1 MVVIDKAIL
10 HILDFGQE
18 DAVYSSA
25 LLEMELSSMEFLVKH
40 VEKTF
45 SSQEAK
51 KGKFYEDSEF
61 KKLLTSYLSESIDFV
76 QLSQEITRILYKAIA
91 KSEEAQTADVFV
103 CDARIDDVRQLVV
116 FKCNN
121 HQGYV
126 HQVSC
131 DENGR
136 IVTNL
141 VNNYAIL
148 PNINQKIDEFAFV
161 NLENMEVTA
170 KSRRYT
176 VDGNAILLLPEL
188 LLECAQSPS
197 PAETI
202 KEITKAVKKVTE
214 AYAQDQVATAA
225 AVKNFIAENVE
236 SEATLDPVEI
246 GKQVFQGNPSMQAE
260 YSKEIE
266 AAGVAEPVAVNQEV
280 TLKKMRKHKLS
291 TDTGIEIT
299 IPTDYFE
306 DTEFVEFF
314 KNEDGSMTITLKNI
328 QNLTNR

>member
-25 LLEMELSSMEFLVKH
+25 LLDMELSCVEFLVKH
-40 VEKTF
+40 IEKTAA
-45 SSQEAK
+45 SQDAK
-51 KGKFYEDSEF
+51 KGEFYEDSEF
-61 KKLLTSYLSESIDFV
+61 KKLLGAYLDESIDFV
-76 QLSQEITRILYKAIA
+76 QLSQEIARILYKAIS

-103 CDARIDDVRQLVV
+103 VEARVDDVRQLVV

-131 DENGR
+131 DEEGR

-141 VNNYAIL
+141 INNYAIL
-148 PNINQKIDEFAFV
+148 PGINQKIDEFVFV
-161 NLENMEVTA
+161 SLDTMELSV
-170 KSRRYT
+170 KSRKYT
-176 VDGNAILLLPEL
+176 VDGSSILLLPEL

-197 PAETI
+197 PSETI
-202 KEITKAVKKVTE
+202 KEITKAVKKVTD
-214 AYAQDQVATAA
+214 AFAQDQVATAA
-225 AVKNFIAENVE
+225 AVKNFISENIEAE
-236 SEATLDPVEI
+236 STLDPIAV
-246 GKQVFQGNPSMQAE
+246 GQQVFQGNPSMQAE

-266 AAGVAEPVAVNQEV
+266 EAGFSEPIAVNQEA

-306 DTEFVEFF
+306 DTEFIEFF
-314 KNEDGSMTITLKNI
+314 KNDDGTMTITLKNI